1 MTSTSGAN
9 PIFQVDADS
18 IGWITFDDPKRK
30 LNVLSEDVMRDLAE
44 ALNQAHAAE
53 REGLIQ
59 ALVIQSGKIRSFIAG
74 ADVHEITKLKDPLE
88 AEQKIKLGQTIY
100 GELENLSV
108 PTIAAIH
115 GICLGG
121 GTEIALACQ
130 HRVLSDS
137 KTTKIGLPEVTLGIL
152 PALGGTTRLP
162 RLVGLQASLELL
174 LTGKQI
180 GSRQAQE
187 IGFAQEVFPE
197 ALFERM
203 VRDFALD
210 AVDLQPRTSRRKKK
224 LLSRILDDT
233 LLGRKIVLSMA
244 RKRVTTQTGGHF
256 PAPLRILDI
265 LDEHLDGSIS
275 RSLAAEARL
284 GAELIVSSVSKNLL
298 HVFHTREAARKGNG
312 ADAKETDSSTVHV
325 LGVLGAGIMGGG
337 ISQLAAY
344 NGVSVYMKDI
354 HHNAITSGLRHAQAL
369 FHKTTQRK
377 KLSRRQA
384 NQLMEL
390 IAGGLEYY
398 GISSAHVIIEAVAEQ
413 MDVKKLVLR
422 ETEEFVRDDCIIT
435 TNTSSLS
442 VDKLAEDLS
451 QPDRFCGMHFFN
463 PVHRMPL
470 VEIVRGRDSSEETI
484 ASVYAFALQLGK
496 VPVVVDNGPGFLVN
510 RVLGPYLNEA
520 GFLLEDGA
528 SIQQIDAAAREF
540 GMPVGPLRL
549 IDEIGFDISS
559 HAGVSLYKAFGER
572 LNPSLALI
580 ALSETDRLG
589 KKGGQGFYQYEKGRS
604 KKPDESI
611 YGELHIPVPAEP
623 QKFSDQEI
631 RARLVLQM
639 INEATYALQ
648 DGIVQRADQVDLA
661 LIMGTGFPPFR
672 GGLLRFADTLHP
684 RSILYHIRKL
694 EEVYGTRFTPAP
706 LLIDLA
712 ERDRTFYQAFGT

>member
-59 ALVIQSGKIRSFIAG
+59 ALVIRSGKIRSFIAG

-88 AEQKIKLGQTIY
+88 AEQKIQLGQAIY

-180 GSRQAQE
+180 SSRKAQK

-203 VRDFALD
+203 VRHFALD
-210 AVDLQPRTSRRKKK
+210 AVELQPRTSRRKKK

-233 LLGRKIVLSMA
+233 LFGRKIVLSMA

-265 LDEHLDGSIS
+265 LDEHLGGSIS

-312 ADAKETDSSTVHV
+312 ANAKETDSSTVHV

-344 NGVSVYMKDI
+344 NGVRVYMKDI
-354 HHNAITSGLRHAQAL
+354 HHHAITSGLHHAQAL
-369 FHKTTQRK
+369 FHKATQRK

-451 QPDRFCGMHFFN
+451 RPDRFCGMHFFN

-470 VEIVRGRDSSEETI
+470 VEIVRGRNSSEETI

-528 SIQQIDAAAREF
+528 SIQQIDTAAREF

-559 HAGVSLYKAFGER
+559 HAGASLHKAFGER
-572 LNPSLALI
+572 LNPSLALV

-604 KKPDESI
+604 KKPDEAI
-611 YGELHIPVPAEP
+611 YGELQIPVPAEP

>member
-121 GTEIALACQ
+121 GTEIALTCQ
-130 HRVLSDS
+130 RRVLSDS

-180 GSRQAQE
+180 GSQKAQE

-203 VRDFALD
+203 VRGFALD
-210 AVDLQPRTSRRKKK
+210 AVELQPRTSRRKKK

-265 LDEHLDGSIS
+265 LDEHLNGSIS

-298 HVFHTREAARKGNG
+298 HVFHTREATRKGNG
-312 ADAKETDSSTVHV
+312 ADAKETDSNTVHV

-369 FHKTTQRK
+369 FHKATQRK

-390 IAGGLEYY
+390 ISGGLEYY

-559 HAGVSLYKAFGER
+559 HAGVSLHKAFGER

-611 YGELHIPVPAEP
+611 YGELQIPVPAEP

-639 INEATYALQ
+639 INEATHALQ

>member
-1 MTSTSGAN
+1 MISTSGTN
-9 PIFQVDADS
+9 PTFQVDADS
-18 IGWITFDDPKRK
+18 IGWITFNDPKRK
-30 LNVLSEDVMRDLAE
+30 INVLSEDVMRDLAK
-44 ALNQAHAAE
+44 ALDQAQVAE

-59 ALVIQSGKIRSFIAG
+59 VLVIQSGKIRSFIAG
-74 ADVHEITKLKDPLE
+74 ADVHEITRIEDPLE
-88 AEQKIKLGQTIY
+88 AEQKIQLGQAIY
-100 GELENLSV
+100 GELANLSV
-108 PTIAAIH
+108 PTITAIH

-130 HRVLSDS
+130 YRVLSDS

-180 GSRQAQE
+180 GSRKARQ

-197 ALFERM
+197 ALFEGM

-210 AVDLQPRTSRRKKK
+210 AVELPPRASRRKKN
-224 LLSRILDDT
+224 LLSRVLDDT
-233 LLGRKIVLSMA
+233 LLGRKIVLSTA
-244 RKRVTTQTGGHF
+244 RQKVTTQTGGHF

-265 LDEHLDGSIS
+265 LDEHLGGSIS
-275 RSLAAEARL
+275 GSLAAEARL

-298 HVFHTREAARKGNG
+298 HVFHTRETARKGNG
-312 ADAKETDSSTVHV
+312 ADPKETNSSKVQV

-344 NGVSVYMKDI
+344 NGVRVYMKDI
-354 HHNAITSGLRHAQAL
+354 RHNAITSGLHHAQAL
-369 FHKTTQRK
+369 FDKATRRK

-398 GISSAHVIIEAVAEQ
+398 GISSAHLIIEAVAEQ

-422 ETEEFVRDDCIIT
+422 ETEEVVRDDCIIT

-442 VDKLAEDLS
+442 VDKLAEELS
-451 QPDRFCGMHFFN
+451 HPDRFCGMHFFN

-496 VPVVVDNGPGFLVN
+496 VPVVVGNGPGFLVN

-528 SIQQIDAAAREF
+528 SIQQIDTAARAF

-559 HAGVSLYKAFGER
+559 HAGASLHKAFGER
-572 LNPSLALI
+572 LNPSLALV

-589 KKGGQGFYQYEKGRS
+589 KKGGQGFYQHEKGRTER
-604 KKPDESI
+604 PDESI
-611 YGELHIPVPAEP
+611 YGELQIPVPAEP
-623 QKFSDQEI
+623 QKFSDHEI

-684 RSILYHIRKL
+684 RSILYHIRKF

-712 ERDRTFYQAFGT
+712 ERDRTFYQVFGT

>member
-88 AEQKIKLGQTIY
+88 AEQKIQLGQAIY

-180 GSRQAQE
+180 DSRKAQK

-203 VRDFALD
+203 VRHFALD
-210 AVDLQPRTSRRKKK
+210 AVELQPRTSRRKKK

-265 LDEHLDGSIS
+265 LDEHLGGSIS

-312 ADAKETDSSTVHV
+312 ADAKETASSTVHV

-344 NGVSVYMKDI
+344 NGVRVYMKDI
-354 HHNAITSGLRHAQAL
+354 HHNAITSGLHYAQAL
-369 FHKTTQRK
+369 FHKATQRK

-413 MDVKKLVLR
+413 MDIKKLVLR

-442 VDKLAEDLS
+442 VDRLAEDLS
-451 QPDRFCGMHFFN
+451 RPDRFCGMHFFN

-470 VEIVRGRDSSEETI
+470 VEIVRGRNSSEETI

-510 RVLGPYLNEA
+510 RVLGPYLN
-520 GFLLEDGA
+520 
-528 SIQQIDAAAREF
+528 
-540 GMPVGPLRL
+540 
-549 IDEIGFDISS
+549 
-559 HAGVSLYKAFGER
+559 
-572 LNPSLALI
+572 
-580 ALSETDRLG
+580 
-589 KKGGQGFYQYEKGRS
+589 
-604 KKPDESI
+604 
-611 YGELHIPVPAEP
+611 
-623 QKFSDQEI
+623 
-631 RARLVLQM
+631 
-639 INEATYALQ
+639 
-648 DGIVQRADQVDLA
+648 
-661 LIMGTGFPPFR
+661 
-672 GGLLRFADTLHP
+672 
-684 RSILYHIRKL
+684 
-694 EEVYGTRFTPAP
+694 
-706 LLIDLA
+706 
-712 ERDRTFYQAFGT
+712 

>member
-1 MTSTSGAN
+1 MISTSGTN
-9 PIFQVDADS
+9 PTFQVDADS
-18 IGWITFDDPKRK
+18 IGWITFNDPKRK
-30 LNVLSEDVMRDLAE
+30 INVLSEDVMRDLAE
-44 ALNQAHAAE
+44 ALDQAQVAE

-59 ALVIQSGKIRSFIAG
+59 VLVIQSGKIRSFIAG
-74 ADVHEITKLKDPLE
+74 ADVHEITRLEDPLE
-88 AEQKIKLGQTIY
+88 AEQKIQLGQAIY
-100 GELENLSV
+100 GELANLSV

-130 HRVLSDS
+130 YRVLSDS

-180 GSRQAQE
+180 GSRKAQQ

-197 ALFERM
+197 ALFEGM

-210 AVDLQPRTSRRKKK
+210 AVELPPRASRRKKN
-224 LLSRILDDT
+224 LLSRVLDDT
-233 LLGRKIVLSMA
+233 LLGRKIVLSTA
-244 RKRVTTQTGGHF
+244 RQKVTTQTGGHF

-265 LDEHLDGSIS
+265 LDEHLGGSIS
-275 RSLAAEARL
+275 GSLAAEARL

-298 HVFHTREAARKGNG
+298 HVFHTRETARKGNG
-312 ADAKETDSSTVHV
+312 ADPKEANSSKVQV

-344 NGVSVYMKDI
+344 NGVRVYMKDI
-354 HHNAITSGLRHAQAL
+354 RHNAITSGLHHAQAL
-369 FHKTTQRK
+369 FDKATRRK

-398 GISSAHVIIEAVAEQ
+398 GISSAHLIIEAVAEQ

-422 ETEEFVRDDCIIT
+422 ETEEVVRDDCIIT

-442 VDKLAEDLS
+442 VDKLAEELS
-451 QPDRFCGMHFFN
+451 HPDRFCGMHFFN

-496 VPVVVDNGPGFLVN
+496 VPVVVGNGPGFLVN

-528 SIQQIDAAAREF
+528 SIQQIDTAARAF

-559 HAGVSLYKAFGER
+559 HAGASLHKAFGER
-572 LNPSLALI
+572 LNPSLALV

-589 KKGGQGFYQYEKGRS
+589 KKGGQGFYQYEKGRTER
-604 KKPDESI
+604 PDESI
-611 YGELHIPVPAEP
+611 YGELQIPVPTEP

-631 RARLVLQM
+631 LARLVLQM
-639 INEATYALQ
+639 INEATRALE

-712 ERDRTFYQAFGT
+712 DRDRTFYQAFGT

>member
-1 MTSTSGAN
+1 MTSTSGPN
-9 PIFQVDADS
+9 PTFQVDTDS

-44 ALNQAHAAE
+44 ALDQAHVAE
-53 REGLIQ
+53 REGLIH

-88 AEQKIKLGQTIY
+88 AEQKIQLGQAIY
-100 GELENLSV
+100 GKLENLSV

-130 HRVLSDS
+130 HRVLSNS

-162 RLVGLQASLELL
+162 RLVGLKASLELL

-180 GSRQAQE
+180 DSRKAQK

-210 AVDLQPRTSRRKKK
+210 AVELQPRASRRKKK
-224 LLSRILDDT
+224 LLSRVLDDT

-244 RKRVTTQTGGHF
+244 RKRVVTQTGGHF

-265 LDEHLDGSIS
+265 LDKHLGGSTS
-275 RSLAAEARL
+275 ASLAAEARL

-298 HVFHTREAARKGNG
+298 HVFHTRETARKSNG
-312 ADAKETDSSTVHV
+312 ADPKETDSSKIQV

-344 NGVSVYMKDI
+344 NGVRVYMKDI
-354 HHNAITSGLRHAQAL
+354 HHKAITSGLHHAQGL
-369 FHKTTQRK
+369 FRKATQRK

-384 NQLMEL
+384 GQLMEL

-413 MDVKKLVLR
+413 MDIKKLVLR

-442 VDKLAEDLS
+442 VDKLAEELS
-451 QPDRFCGMHFFN
+451 HPDRFCGMHFFN

-470 VEIVRGRDSSEETI
+470 VEIVRGRDSSEDTI
-484 ASVYAFALQLGK
+484 ASVYAFAL
-496 VPVVVDNGPGFLVN
+496 
-510 RVLGPYLNEA
+510 
-520 GFLLEDGA
+520 
-528 SIQQIDAAAREF
+528 
-540 GMPVGPLRL
+540 
-549 IDEIGFDISS
+549 
-559 HAGVSLYKAFGER
+559 
-572 LNPSLALI
+572 
-580 ALSETDRLG
+580 
-589 KKGGQGFYQYEKGRS
+589 
-604 KKPDESI
+604 
-611 YGELHIPVPAEP
+611 
-623 QKFSDQEI
+623 
-631 RARLVLQM
+631 
-639 INEATYALQ
+639 
-648 DGIVQRADQVDLA
+648 
-661 LIMGTGFPPFR
+661 
-672 GGLLRFADTLHP
+672 
-684 RSILYHIRKL
+684 
-694 EEVYGTRFTPAP
+694 
-706 LLIDLA
+706 
-712 ERDRTFYQAFGT
+712 

>member
-1 MTSTSGAN
+1 
-9 PIFQVDADS
+9 
-18 IGWITFDDPKRK
+18 
-30 LNVLSEDVMRDLAE
+30 
-44 ALNQAHAAE
+44 
-53 REGLIQ
+53 
-59 ALVIQSGKIRSFIAG
+59 
-74 ADVHEITKLKDPLE
+74 
-88 AEQKIKLGQTIY
+88 
-100 GELENLSV
+100 
-108 PTIAAIH
+108 
-115 GICLGG
+115 
-121 GTEIALACQ
+121 
-130 HRVLSDS
+130 
-137 KTTKIGLPEVTLGIL
+137 
-152 PALGGTTRLP
+152 
-162 RLVGLQASLELL
+162 
-174 LTGKQI
+174 
-180 GSRQAQE
+180 
-187 IGFAQEVFPE
+187 
-197 ALFERM
+197 
-203 VRDFALD
+203 
-210 AVDLQPRTSRRKKK
+210 
-224 LLSRILDDT
+224 
-233 LLGRKIVLSMA
+233 
-244 RKRVTTQTGGHF
+244 
-256 PAPLRILDI
+256 
-265 LDEHLDGSIS
+265 
-275 RSLAAEARL
+275 
-284 GAELIVSSVSKNLL
+284 
-298 HVFHTREAARKGNG
+298 
-312 ADAKETDSSTVHV
+312 
-325 LGVLGAGIMGGG
+325 MGGG

-580 ALSETDRLG
+580 ALSETDRSG

>member
-30 LNVLSEDVMRDLAE
+30 LNVLSEDVMGDLAE

-53 REGLIQ
+53 REGLIR
-59 ALVIQSGKIRSFIAG
+59 ALVIQSGKTRSFIAG

-88 AEQKIKLGQTIY
+88 AEQKIQLGQAIY

-180 GSRQAQE
+180 DSRKAQK

-203 VRDFALD
+203 GRDFTLD
-210 AVDLQPRTSRRKKK
+210 AVELQPRATRRKKN
-224 LLSRILDDT
+224 LLSRVLDDT
-233 LLGRKIVLSMA
+233 LLGRKIVLSRA

-265 LDEHLDGSIS
+265 LDEHLGGSIS

-284 GAELIVSSVSKNLL
+284 GAELIVSSVSRNLL

-312 ADAKETDSSTVHV
+312 ADPKQTDSTKIQV

-337 ISQLAAY
+337 ISQRAAY
-344 NGVSVYMKDI
+344 NGVRVYMKDI
-354 HHNAITSGLRHAQAL
+354 HHNAITSGLHHAQGL
-369 FHKTTQRK
+369 FHKATQRK

-470 VEIVRGRDSSEETI
+470 VEIVKGRDSSEETI

-528 SIQQIDAAAREF
+528 SIQQIDTAAREF

-559 HAGVSLYKAFGER
+559 HAGASLHKAFGER
-572 LNPSLALI
+572 LNPSLALV

-589 KKGGQGFYQYEKGRS
+589 KKGGQGFYQYEKGRRE
-604 KKPDESI
+604 KPDESI
-611 YGELHIPVPAEP
+611 YGELQIPVPAEP
-623 QKFSDQEI
+623 QKFSDHEI

-639 INEATYALQ
+639 INEAARALQ

>member
-1 MTSTSGAN
+1 
-9 PIFQVDADS
+9 
-18 IGWITFDDPKRK
+18 
-30 LNVLSEDVMRDLAE
+30 VLSR
-44 ALNQAHAAE
+44 
-53 REGLIQ
+53 
-59 ALVIQSGKIRSFIAG
+59 
-74 ADVHEITKLKDPLE
+74 
-88 AEQKIKLGQTIY
+88 
-100 GELENLSV
+100 
-108 PTIAAIH
+108 
-115 GICLGG
+115 
-121 GTEIALACQ
+121 
-130 HRVLSDS
+130 
-137 KTTKIGLPEVTLGIL
+137 
-152 PALGGTTRLP
+152 
-162 RLVGLQASLELL
+162 
-174 LTGKQI
+174 
-180 GSRQAQE
+180 
-187 IGFAQEVFPE
+187 
-197 ALFERM
+197 
-203 VRDFALD
+203 
-210 AVDLQPRTSRRKKK
+210 
-224 LLSRILDDT
+224 
-233 LLGRKIVLSMA
+233 A

-265 LDEHLDGSIS
+265 LDEHLGGSIS

-298 HVFHTREAARKGNG
+298 HVFHTRETARKGNG
-312 ADAKETDSSTVHV
+312 ADPKQTDSTKIQV

-344 NGVSVYMKDI
+344 NGVRVYMKDI
-354 HHNAITSGLRHAQAL
+354 HHNAITSGLHHAQGL
-369 FHKTTQRK
+369 FHKATQRK

-422 ETEEFVRDDCIIT
+422 ETEKFVRDDCIIT

-442 VDKLAEDLS
+442 VDKLAEELS
-451 QPDRFCGMHFFN
+451 HPDRFCGMHFFN

-496 VPVVVDNGPGFLVN
+496 VPVVVGNGPGFLVN

-520 GFLLEDGA
+520 GFLLGDGA
-528 SIQQIDAAAREF
+528 SIQQIDNAAREF

-559 HAGVSLYKAFGER
+559 HAGASLHKAFGER
-572 LNPSLALI
+572 LNPSLALV

-589 KKGGQGFYQYEKGRS
+589 KKGGQGFYQYEKGRN

-611 YGELHIPVPAEP
+611 YGELQIPVPAEP

-639 INEATYALQ
+639 INEAAHALQ

-712 ERDRTFYQAFGT
+712 DRDRTFYQAFGT

>member
-9 PIFQVDADS
+9 PTFQVDTDS

-44 ALNQAHAAE
+44 ALNQAHVAE

-59 ALVIQSGKIRSFIAG
+59 ALVIQSGKMRSFIAG
-74 ADVHEITKLKDPLE
+74 ADVHEITRLEDPLV
-88 AEQKIKLGQTIY
+88 AEQKIQLGQAIY

-130 HRVLSDS
+130 YRVLSDS
-137 KTTKIGLPEVTLGIL
+137 KTTKIGLPEVSLGIL

-180 GSRQAQE
+180 NSRKAWK

-210 AVDLQPRTSRRKKK
+210 AVELQPRAARRKKN
-224 LLSRILDDT
+224 LLSRVLDDT
-233 LLGRKIVLSMA
+233 LLGRKIVLSRA

-265 LDEHLDGSIS
+265 LDEHLGGSIS

-298 HVFHTREAARKGNG
+298 HVFHTRETARKGNG
-312 ADAKETDSSTVHV
+312 ADPKQTDSTKIQV

-344 NGVSVYMKDI
+344 NGVRVYMKDI
-354 HHNAITSGLRHAQAL
+354 HHNAITSGLHHAQGL
-369 FHKTTQRK
+369 FHKATQRK

-422 ETEEFVRDDCIIT
+422 ETEKFVRDDCIIT

-442 VDKLAEDLS
+442 VDKLAEELS
-451 QPDRFCGMHFFN
+451 HPDRFCGMHFFN

-496 VPVVVDNGPGFLVN
+496 VPVVVGNGPGFLVN

-520 GFLLEDGA
+520 GFLLGDGA
-528 SIQQIDAAAREF
+528 SIQQIDNAAREF

-559 HAGVSLYKAFGER
+559 HAGASLHKAFGER
-572 LNPSLALI
+572 LNPSLALV

-589 KKGGQGFYQYEKGRS
+589 KKGGQGFYQYEKGRN

-611 YGELHIPVPAEP
+611 YGELQIPVPAEP

-639 INEATYALQ
+639 INEAAHALQ